1 MAHYFLKANLDGVEI
16 EFNTKDRSIV
26 QSQLDEYFEII
37 TGKAPKRTQE
47 PQRVE
52 AQVQYENFE
61 NFNFNAQNQTNNAQT
76 EEKKPFSFESYEN
89 RKEEIA
95 KEEPQYIQE
104 QVQETPQIT
113 PQVEVNQY
121 VAQSAQ
127 KEEPQGS
134 FGEIFKA
141 KSADLDEKS
150 NIEYENI
157 EIKKENIA
165 PIENNQGLDLYQPK
179 KTPELPEFMRNKVSN
194 GIFDDFIITAYFIKN
209 VLGEKRFTVKY
220 LNSKLYRAKEKLVDF
235 AILNESLTKGLI
247 QVVSATEYGKEYSLT
262 ELGENYYLGLENR

>member
-16 EFNTKDRSIV
+16 EFNTKDRSII

-37 TGKAPKRTQE
+37 TGKAPRRTQE
-47 PQRVE
+47 PQRIE

-61 NFNFNAQNQTNNAQT
+61 NFNFNAQNQTQNTQQT
-76 EEKKPFSFESYEN
+76 FEEKKPFSFESYEN
-89 RKEEIA
+89 QKEEQPVYQEA
-95 KEEPQYIQE
+95 SKQEEFSYQAQEVVEKEIQNIS
-104 QVQETPQIT
+104 QD
-113 PQVEVNQY
+113 
-121 VAQSAQ
+121 
-127 KEEPQGS
+127 EPQGS

-157 EIKKENIA
+157 EIKKENVA
-165 PIENNQGLDLYQPK
+165 PIDNNQGLDLYQPK

-247 QVVSATEYGKEYSLT
+247 QAVSATEYGKEYSLT